1 MKAAAWIDRVK
12 VARGWESDYRAAQEL
27 GVARATVSKYRSR
40 DSTLDEDTAVRVA
53 AALGQPAEIILIDQA
68 AERSKNIEVRS
79 ALARV
84 LALLGGGGPA
94 GGDQAGKRATRK
106 AREPGAA
113 VLNITKSASSG
124 DEIYIVSSGARWWH
138 RIACALAPQGTAP
151 ACA

>member
-1 MKAAAWIDRVK
+1 MLRASLKGMRTMKAAAWIDRVK

-40 DSTLDEDTAVRVA
+40 DST
-53 AALGQPAEIILIDQA
+53 LGQPAEIILIDQA